1 MISDRKKSILLLM
14 LALILFGLILV
25 ILALVYGNNSSRKL
39 VPYILVLLVGLYVIG
54 MMAVLVFA

>member
-1 MISDRKKSILLLM
+1 M
-14 LALILFGLILV
+14 LALILFGLIL
-25 ILALVYGNNSSRKL
+25 IIMALIYGNKSSRKL

>member
-1 MISDRKKSILLLM
+1 VISDRKKGILLLM

>member
-1 MISDRKKSILLLM
+1 M